1 VEISTINR
9 SLMYA
14 EGYRNPDFAR
24 ATYRELPASAT
35 AVACLDC
42 SACTARCVNG
52 LDIAAKMAQARH
64 LLI

>member
-14 EGYRNPDFAR
+14 EGYRNTDLAR
-24 ATYRELPASAT
+24 ASYREHPASAT
-35 AVACLDC
+35 ASACLDC
-42 SACTARCVNG
+42 PACTARCVNG

-64 LLI
+64 LLT